1 MLDLFNKKKLQ
12 EQEKQ
17 LKKLSLM
24 INDKNSEINRQ
35 YNSITHLENNQGK
48 LLAENRKLIE
58 WIEKIL
64 DTVGTIDTESKMHFQ
79 IPVYINKESSY
90 YDRDYLGIFEKERI
104 TIPEITIIKM
114 G

>member
-1 MLDLFNKKKLQ
+1 MDLFNKKKLQ

-17 LKKLSLM
+17 LKKLNLM

-48 LLAENRKLIE
+48 LLAENQKLIE

-64 DTVGTIDTESKMHFQ
+64 DTVGTLEVREKIHFQ
-79 IPVYINKESSY
+79 IPVLMQKEYSP
-90 YDRDYLGIFEKERI
+90 YDKNYLGIFEKERI
-104 TIPEITIIKM
+104 EIPAITIVKM